1 MTIVYMD
8 GVFDLFHY
16 GHIRAINQCK
26 TIGDRLANERGDTCT
41 VMIGI
46 ISDSDTQSYKRLPVF
61 TLKER
66 AEILTNI
73 KAVDIVISPAPLI
86 VTKSFVED
94 NNIDLVVHA
103 FADDVDF
110 ENQREQHRE
119 LIEMGVFERI
129 GYTSEISTS
138 DILRKIKEN
147 Y

>member
-26 TIGDRLANERGDTCT
+26 KIGDRLANELGDTCT

-66 AEILTNI
+66 AEILQNI

-103 FADDVDF
+103 FADDSDF